1 MKFTAWRSI
10 LLVMLVIGASA
21 PARAQSVGSETTGP
35 QGEGTAVP
43 SETPPPQVAAT
54 GEEGKKPTLRFFPA
68 LGHGL
73 VDDLKHLPRR
83 NTAYWFAGGGALALA
98 VHPKDQSINRHLAGS
113 AAVNRFWV
121 PAEYVGSAY
130 ILLGAAGATYVIGR
144 ATDSPR
150 ARHLGMDELEGV
162 ILAGGLSSVMKI
174 AVRRQRPVST
184 DGSVSRTFS
193 FPSGHATLT
202 FAAATILQ
210 QHLGYRAG
218 IPTYLVASW
227 VAMSRLHKNV
237 HYASDVVFGAAT
249 GIVIGR
255 TVTWHGRNFYASPT
269 LIPNGVG
276 LLLASR

>member
-43 SETPPPQVAAT
+43 SETPSPQVAAT

>member
-1 MKFTAWRSI
+1 MRFTAWRFV
-10 LLVMLVIGASA
+10 LLAILVIGAPA
-21 PARAQSVGSETTGP
+21 LARAQDVGSETTGA
-35 QGEGTAVP
+35 QREGTAVP
-43 SETPPPQVAAT
+43 NEPPAPQVAAT
-54 GEEGKKPTLRFFPA
+54 GEEGEKPTMRFFPA

-73 VDDLKHLPRR
+73 VDDAKHLPRW
-83 NTAYWFAGGGALALA
+83 NTVYWFAGGGALALA
-98 VHPKDQSINRHLAGS
+98 VHPKDKSINRHLAGS

-150 ARHLGMDELEGV
+150 ARHLGMDEFEAV
-162 ILAGGLSSVMKI
+162 ILAGAMSSIMKV
-174 AVRRQRPVST
+174 AVRRERPVST
-184 DGSVSRTFS
+184 DGSVSRTYS

-202 FAAATILQ
+202 FAAATVLQ

-255 TVTWHGRNFYASPT
+255 TVTWHGRNFFASPT

>member
-1 MKFTAWRSI
+1 MKFTAWRVI
-10 LLVMLVIGASA
+10 LLVLLVIGASTS
-21 PARAQSVGSETTGP
+21 ARAQEVRAESTGA
-35 QGEGTAVP
+35 QGESTAVP
-43 SETPPPQVAAT
+43 SETPPPQVAST

-73 VDDLKHLPRR
+73 VDDLKHLPRW
-83 NTAYWFAGGGALALA
+83 NTVYWFAGGGALALA
-98 VHPKDQSINRHLAGS
+98 VHPKDPSINRRLAGS
-113 AAVNRFWV
+113 AAVNRFWA

-144 ATDSPR
+144 ATNSPR
-150 ARHLGMDELEGV
+150 VRHLGMDEFEAV
-162 ILAGGLSSVMKI
+162 ILAGALSSVMKI
-174 AVRRQRPVST
+174 AVRRERPLAT

-202 FAAATILQ
+202 FAAATVLQ

-255 TVTWHGRNFYASPT
+255 TVTWHGRNFFASPM
-269 LIPNGVG
+269 LVPNGVG